1 MPMALV
7 VAASSYFNELWEA
20 IDHSETHAVVVDFEG
35 AVALAL
41 EHQPDLILVVPPP
54 IRDALKSCERLLG
67 NRATRN
73 IPISLVSL
81 GHNMIDDA
89 SSISLKSRAQAT
101 ANEFLHRKF
110 VRDKG
115 KLVADNDQHVVHPRR
130 QKQLLGILDLLRY
143 AEAEISKLELET
155 SVVLLGATIADVA
168 QNLK

>member
-1 MPMALV
+1 MPMVLV
-7 VAASSYFNELWEA
+7 VAATCYFNELWEA
-20 IDHSETHAVVVDFEG
+20 IDHSETHAIVVEFEG

-54 IRDALKSCERLLG
+54 IRDALKSCERLLE
-67 NRATRN
+67 NRSTRN
-73 IPISLVSL
+73 IPISLISL

-89 SSISLKSRAQAT
+89 PSISLKSHAQAT
-101 ANEFLHRKF
+101 ASEVLYRKL

-115 KLVADNDQHVVHPRR
+115 KLVANNNQHVIHRRR